1 MGGGRP
7 GLGRDGQAVAGREAV
22 GHQPAV
28 DHVPAGLPDQVVLE
42 EVGVLVQEGLH
53 LGQVGART
61 REVEL

>member
-1 MGGGRP
+1 MGGGGP
-7 GLGRDGQAVAGREAV
+7 GLGGDGETVAGWETV

-42 EVGVLVQEGLH
+42 EVGVLVQEGFH